1 MSEVSLVNIYGD
13 DTGSIDNLTAHEQ
26 GLLHRAFSIFVFN
39 DKDEL
44 LLQRRAKTKNHSS
57 GLWSNTCCSH
67 PPPGENVIESGHKRL
82 QEEMGF
88 DCGLKEIFCQIY
100 KSPMSNNI
108 TEYEYEHILV
118 GRSNA
123 TPNANSN
130 EVQEWKW
137 VPVASLCEDILRF
150 PDQYT
155 QWLKL
160 IIRIRAT
167 KLLKSIQRS

>member
-1 MSEVSLVNIYGD
+1 MSDVTLVDIYGD
-13 DTGSIDNLTAHEQ
+13 DTGSIENLIAHEQ

-39 DKDEL
+39 DEDEL
-44 LLQRRAKTKNHSS
+44 LLQRRSEAKNHSS

-67 PPPGENVIESGHKRL
+67 PLPGEHVIESAHKRL

-88 DCGLKEIFCQIY
+88 DCELKELFCLTY
-100 KSPMSNNI
+100 KAPMSDGT
-108 TEYEYEHILV
+108 TEYEYDHILA

-123 TPNANSN
+123 TPIANPI

-155 QWLKL
+155 KWLKL
-160 IIRIRAT
+160 IIRIRVT
-167 KLLKSIQRS
+167 KLLRGIQ

>member
-1 MSEVSLVNIYGD
+1 MSDVTLVNIYGD
-13 DTGSIDNLTAHEQ
+13 DAGRIENQTAHEQ

-44 LLQRRAKTKNHSS
+44 LLQQRAAVKNHSS

-67 PPPGENVIESGHKRL
+67 PLPGEKIIESAHKRL

-88 DCGLKEIFCQIY
+88 DCELKEIFCQTY
-100 KSPMSNNI
+100 KAFMNNGI
-108 TEYEYEHILV
+108 TEYEYGHILA

-123 TPNANSN
+123 TPRINPM
-130 EVQEWKW
+130 EVQDCRW
-137 VPVASLCEDILRF
+137 VTVTSLCEDILRF

-167 KLLKSIQRS
+167 KLLKGIQ